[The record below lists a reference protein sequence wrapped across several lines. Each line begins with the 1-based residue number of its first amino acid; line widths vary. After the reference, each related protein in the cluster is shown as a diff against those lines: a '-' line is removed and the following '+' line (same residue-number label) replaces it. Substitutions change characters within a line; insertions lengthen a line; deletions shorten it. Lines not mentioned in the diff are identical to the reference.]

1 MGLYPTKQVTHVA
14 ASRQRM
20 WPWQATSFVNIE
32 EQQSASGNSGWASA
46 WALHPVA
53 DLAVVLFLSHMLVTW
68 QHG

>member
-1 MGLYPTKQVTHVA
+1 
-14 ASRQRM
+14 M

-53 DLAVVLFLSHMLVTW
+53 DLAVVLFLSHMMATR